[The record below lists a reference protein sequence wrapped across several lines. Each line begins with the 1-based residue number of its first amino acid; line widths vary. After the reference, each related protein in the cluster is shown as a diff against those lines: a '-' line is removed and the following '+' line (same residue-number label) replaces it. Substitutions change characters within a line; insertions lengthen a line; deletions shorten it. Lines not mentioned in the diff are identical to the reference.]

1 MFDLLASI
9 HEGGGRGG
17 GGGGGGGMG
26 KEERAEGG

>member
-17 GGGGGGGMG
+17 GGGGGMG
-26 KEERAEGG
+26 KAERAEGG